1 MRAIPVCGF
10 KRTSDMRAIPVCGF
24 KRTSD
29 MRGTPVCG
37 FNRVTRLAGLLGVAC
52 AVTACGGGV
61 PLMYPARTLPT
72 GDVRVSSGVSGN
84 FAVGSLATDVA
95 NARAVAQNGPTITGP
110 AATTFAEGALVSAV
124 AAPGF
129 APYVGARVGIGARF
143 EGGLAYTG
151 RAGHIDLRRSFD
163 WNDVSLSVGLG
174 VTVPIYGD
182 SYTSNLSSI
191 DLTYVHG
198 YGADLPVLIGWQ
210 SAARIYM
217 VWAGARFGYDHVD
230 VSGLSTEPSELPSSD
245 SLSGDRFYGGG
256 VVGFAAGFRHV
267 HAALELDAA
276 YQVVSGTFVQSM
288 NDVNLSTSATAHG
301 FSLTPA
307 GTMWFTF

>member
-1 MRAIPVCGF
+1 
-10 KRTSDMRAIPVCGF
+10 
-24 KRTSD
+24 
-29 MRGTPVCG
+29 
-37 FNRVTRLAGLLGVAC
+37 
-52 AVTACGGGV
+52 
-61 PLMYPARTLPT
+61 MYPARTLPT

-95 NARAVAQNGPTITGP
+95 NARAAAQTGATITGP
-110 AATTFAEGALVSAV
+110 AARTFADGALVSAV

-151 RAGHIDLRRSFD
+151 RAGHIDIRRSFD

-182 SYTSNLSSI
+182 SYTSTLSAI

-217 VWAGARFGYDHVD
+217 VWAGARIGYDHVD
-230 VSGLSTEPSELPSSD
+230 VSGLSSEPDAIPSSE

-276 YQVVSGTFVQSM
+276 YQAVSGSFVQTMDNVSQTT
-288 NDVNLSTSATAHG
+288 NAAANG
-301 FSLTPA
+301 FTLTPA
-307 GTMWFTF
+307 GTLWFTF